1 MRVVE
6 PNNFKHSKGKKKY
19 IKLSKKV
26 FLLPIL
32 LFIIVFT
39 VIYLNSNK
47 AASPELSEES
57 TETELVEEQN
67 LIESNTVPT
76 LRQFSGNEIRLL
88 FDNLTQSN
96 LTKVNVPPYITG
108 DDVADTR
115 IRQIA
120 EQRGYKLRS
129 SPVSRVT
136 NIDGYPLQEEAHQ
149 PWLNL
154 KNDALKQGLNIS
166 IVSAY
171 RSVNDQRVLFL
182 ERLNV
187 EGVNVTEI
195 AAGKADAAINK
206 VLVTT
211 AVPGY
216 SKHHTGY
223 TLDFACA
230 GFAFENFKNSDCNQW
245 LVANNY
251 EKAKIHGF
259 IPSYPIDADLQ
270 GPDPEAWEYVYV
282 GLEVLYE

>member
-1 MRVVE
+1 MRVVD
-6 PNNFKHSKGKKKY
+6 PKSFKHSKGRKKFV
-19 IKLSKKV
+19 KLSKKSV
-26 FLLPIL
+26 FIL
-32 LFIIVFT
+32 ISILSLVLI
-39 VIYLNSNK
+39 VIYINSNK
-47 AASPELSEES
+47 ASSPELSES
-57 TETELVEEQN
+57 IIDTNLVEVQQV
-67 LIESNTVPT
+67 IETSSVPT
-76 LRQFSGNEIRLL
+76 LIQFSGNEIRLL
-88 FDNLTQSN
+88 FDNLRQAN

-108 DDVADTR
+108 DDIADTR

-129 SPVSRVT
+129 SPVSKLT
-136 NIDGYPLQEEAHQ
+136 NIDGYPLQKEVHQ

-154 KNDALKQGLNIS
+154 KKSALNDGINIS
-166 IVSAY
+166 VVSAY
-171 RSVNDQRVLFL
+171 RSVNDQRELFL
-182 ERLNV
+182 ERLYS
-187 EGVNVTEI
+187 EGINVTQI

-223 TLDFACA
+223 TLDFVCA

-251 EKAKIHGF
+251 ENAKAHGF
-259 IPSYPIDADLQ
+259 IPSYPVDADLQ

>member
-1 MRVVE
+1 MRVID
-6 PNNFKHSKGKKKY
+6 PNSFKRSTGTKKSKN
-19 IKLSKKV
+19 ISKKAI
-26 FLLPIL
+26 LLPL
-32 LFIIVFT
+32 LLLLIVL
-39 VIYLNSNK
+39 VLYINSNK
-47 AASPELSEES
+47 ASSPEL
-57 TETELVEEQN
+57 TEIIADTNIIEDDIEVET
-67 LIESNTVPT
+67 SNIPT
-76 LRQFSGNEIRLL
+76 LIQFSGNEIRLL
-88 FDNLTQSN
+88 FDNLIQSN

-108 DDVADTR
+108 DDIADTR

-129 SPVSRVT
+129 SPITKVT
-136 NIDGYPLQEEAHQ
+136 NIDGYPLQKEVHQ
-149 PWLNL
+149 PWVNL
-154 KNDALKQGLNIS
+154 KRNALKEGLNIS

-182 ERLNV
+182 ERLYA
-187 EGVNVTEI
+187 EGVNVSEI
-195 AAGKADAAINK
+195 SSGKADIEIDK

-230 GFAFENFKNSDCNQW
+230 GYAFENFKNSNCNEW

-251 EKAKIHGF
+251 EQAKIHGF
-259 IPSYPIDADLQ
+259 IPSYPVDADLQ

-282 GLEVLYE
+282 GTDVLYE